1 MILILINDQDQYN
14 DLDEFDPLPT
24 SKEWESMGKCRIMNV
39 KTGSQLEP
47 STSKWHLY
55 MYIIVFFITCVV
67 N

>member
-47 STSKWHLY
+47 STSK
-55 MYIIVFFITCVV
+55 
-67 N
+67 